1 MPEKSNFL
9 INLSVLHRNT
19 QKFFDHAL
27 AQYDIGSGQLLFLL
41 YINENEGA
49 TMQEVTRI
57 SEVDKGTTTK
67 GIQRLIDQGY
77 VESRTDEK
85 DRRVKRLYTTEKAAG
100 IMNAIYEYRN
110 RCRTML
116 AKGMDFAEF
125 ENMLAKASDNSRAE
139 FDAGQE
145 FSGVKIGGLLRMTLM
160 DYPGKVVSTVFTAGC
175 NFKCPYCHNKDLV
188 FIPENY
194 EYFDP
199 QEVLDFLAK
208 RKDILDAVCISGGEP
223 LIQEDLILFLRKIRN
238 MGYRIKLDTNGYYP
252 DRLRKIIRSGLA
264 DYISMDIKNCRE
276 KYALTAGMNEDA
288 FSIAPIEESVQILLR
303 SKTEYEF
310 RTTVVRE
317 FHTAEDIAAIGQ
329 WIKGADRYVLQQFED
344 SGQMIQTGL
353 TAVSPEEMEE
363 MRNAAA
369 PYVRETEIRGI
380 KGI

>member
-1 MPEKSNFL
+1 MADQSNFML
-9 INLSVLHRNT
+9 NLSILYRNT
-19 QKFFDHAL
+19 QKYFDKML
-27 AQYDIGSGQLLFLL
+27 AKYDIGSGQLLFLL
-41 YINENEGA
+41 IINENEGI

-67 GIQRLIDQGY
+67 SVQKLMEQGY
-77 VESRTDEK
+77 VQALVDEK
-85 DRRVKRLYTTEKAAG
+85 DHRIKRMHTTAKAAG
-100 IMNAIYEYRN
+100 IIRDIYEVRN
-110 RCRTML
+110 QCRSLL
-116 AKGMDFAEF
+116 AKDMDFNAF
-125 ENMLAKASDNSRAE
+125 EGMLEKACENARESLLPEALFADI
-139 FDAGQE
+139 
-145 FSGVKIGGLLRMTLM
+145 KIGGIQKMTLL
-160 DYPGKVVSTVFTAGC
+160 DYPEHVACTIFTAGC

-223 LIQEDLILFLRKIRN
+223 LIQEDLIPFLRKIRN

-310 RTTVVRE
+310 RTIVVRE
-317 FHTAEDIAAIGQ
+317 LHTAEDIAAIGQ